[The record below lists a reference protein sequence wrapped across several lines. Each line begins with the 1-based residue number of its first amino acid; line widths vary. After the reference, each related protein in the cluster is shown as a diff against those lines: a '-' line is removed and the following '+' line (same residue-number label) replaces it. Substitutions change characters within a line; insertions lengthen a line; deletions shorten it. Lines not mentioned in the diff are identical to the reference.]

1 MEADEYS
8 IEIEKVHFRT
18 ALLRYKDAN
27 GDVEA
32 YLEESAVPEYDW
44 IGAETDLDAEGERLQ
59 QILSRIQEW
68 AYSKNTRIKIWA
80 EGQLGI

>member
-8 IEIEKVHFRT
+8 IELEKVHFRT
-18 ALLRYKDAN
+18 VLLRYKDAN

-32 YLEESAVPEYDW
+32 YLEESAFPEYDW
-44 IGAETDLDAEGERLQ
+44 IVSEPDLDAEGERLQ

-68 AYSKNTRIKIWA
+68 ADNNNTRIKIWPCA
-80 EGQLGI
+80 K

>member
-8 IEIEKVHFRT
+8 IEFEKVHFRT
-18 ALLRYKDAN
+18 VLLRYKDAN

-32 YLEESAVPEYDW
+32 YLEESVVPEYDW
-44 IGAETDLDAEGERLQ
+44 IGAEPDLGAEGERLQ

-68 AYSKNTRIKIWA
+68 ADNNNTRIKIWP